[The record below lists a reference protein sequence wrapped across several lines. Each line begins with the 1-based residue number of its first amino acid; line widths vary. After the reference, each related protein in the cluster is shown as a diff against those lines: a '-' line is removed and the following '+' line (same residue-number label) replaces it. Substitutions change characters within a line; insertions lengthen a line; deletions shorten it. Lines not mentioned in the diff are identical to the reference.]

1 MKKKLKVVGL
11 VSNTPK
17 PKTKLVEPVLPA
29 QPVQPVRPV
38 RLAQPVFDE
47 VIETL
52 RVEVTQ
58 DDIYLKLKNKLIRKV
73 VSSVVPKNNT
83 VKLESSLK
91 DTNLKDDIIF
101 SIKTKKDF
109 IDLWAPLDTER
120 VRSFMNFCR
129 SILSK
134 NNLEFKIWNSIIETL
149 KIYSF
154 IQESEDEKVKVYN
167 VSEDTLHEILCVRLY
182 EEMMKTQTSN
192 LSGEYVIIPQF
203 KTYEYGKHIKELYTE
218 LVSIKKEIDTTN
230 ISTMALE
237 RKSVEVIKWL
247 LFDSGVC
254 IETLLENAFQ
264 NYLMAKIK
272 DKNTNNQNNS
282 NNTLKKR
289 SLALG
294 MLLYTKNSAIN
305 LYRSRSNM
313 ENVFMKN
320 RIRRIRNIL
329 SRGESNLFHL
339 KLEETIKKV
348 IDSIRSNR
356 NDIKFN
362 EIKQLDVFD
371 ILIDIENGSR
381 LNKYIK
387 GKSNDT
393 I

>member
-1 MKKKLKVVGL
+1 MKKKLKIVGL

-17 PKTKLVEPVLPA
+17 PKTKFVEPVEPVLPA
-29 QPVQPVRPV
+29 QPVQPVRPIQ
-38 RLAQPVFDE
+38 LTQPVFDE

-272 DKNTNNQNNS
+272 DKNTNNQNN
-282 NNTLKKR
+282 NTLKNR

-362 EIKQLDVFD
+362 EIKQLDVFN

-387 GKSNDT
+387 GEIK
-393 I
+393 

>member
-1 MKKKLKVVGL
+1 
-11 VSNTPK
+11 
-17 PKTKLVEPVLPA
+17 
-29 QPVQPVRPV
+29 
-38 RLAQPVFDE
+38 
-47 VIETL
+47 
-52 RVEVTQ
+52 
-58 DDIYLKLKNKLIRKV
+58 
-73 VSSVVPKNNT
+73 
-83 VKLESSLK
+83 
-91 DTNLKDDIIF
+91 
-101 SIKTKKDF
+101 
-109 IDLWAPLDTER
+109 
-120 VRSFMNFCR
+120 
-129 SILSK
+129 
-134 NNLEFKIWNSIIETL
+134 
-149 KIYSF
+149 
-154 IQESEDEKVKVYN
+154 
-167 VSEDTLHEILCVRLY
+167 
-182 EEMMKTQTSN
+182 
-192 LSGEYVIIPQF
+192 
-203 KTYEYGKHIKELYTE
+203 
-218 LVSIKKEIDTTN
+218 
-230 ISTMALE
+230 MALE

-272 DKNTNNQNNS
+272 DKNTNNQNN
-282 NNTLKKR
+282 NTLKNR

-362 EIKQLDVFD
+362 EIKQLDVFN

-387 GKSNDT
+387 GEIK
-393 I
+393 

>member
-29 QPVQPVRPV
+29 QPVQPVRPIQ
-38 RLAQPVFDE
+38 LTQPVFDE

-91 DTNLKDDIIF
+91 DTNLKDDILF

-272 DKNTNNQNNS
+272 DKNTNNQNN
-282 NNTLKKR
+282 NTLKNR

-362 EIKQLDVFD
+362 EIKQLDVFN

-387 GKSNDT
+387 GEIK
-393 I
+393 

>member
-29 QPVQPVRPV
+29 QPVQPVRPIQ
-38 RLAQPVFDE
+38 LTQPVFDE
-47 VIETL
+47 VIEASQI
-52 RVEVTQ
+52 EVTQ

-272 DKNTNNQNNS
+272 DKNTNNQNN
-282 NNTLKKR
+282 NTLKNR

-362 EIKQLDVFD
+362 EIKQLDVFN

-387 GKSNDT
+387 GEIK
-393 I
+393 

>member
-17 PKTKLVEPVLPA
+17 PKTKLVEPVEPVLPA
-29 QPVQPVRPV
+29 QPVEVI
-38 RLAQPVFDE
+38 AQPVFDE

-52 RVEVTQ
+52 QVEVTQ

-272 DKNTNNQNNS
+272 DKNNNNQNN
-282 NNTLKKR
+282 NTLKNR

-387 GKSNDT
+387 GEIK
-393 I
+393 

>member
-29 QPVQPVRPV
+29 QPVQPVRPIQ
-38 RLAQPVFDE
+38 LAQPVFDE
-47 VIETL
+47 VTETL

-91 DTNLKDDIIF
+91 DTNLKNDIIF

-272 DKNTNNQNNS
+272 DKNTNNQNN
-282 NNTLKKR
+282 NTLKNR

-387 GKSNDT
+387 GEIK
-393 I
+393 

>member
-272 DKNTNNQNNS
+272 DKNTNNQNN
-282 NNTLKKR
+282 NTLKNR

>member
-1 MKKKLKVVGL
+1 MKKKLKVIGL

-29 QPVQPVRPV
+29 QPVEVI
-38 RLAQPVFDE
+38 AQPVFDE
-47 VIETL
+47 VTETL
-52 RVEVTQ
+52 QVEVTQ

-154 IQESEDEKVKVYN
+154 IQESEDEKVKVYI

-282 NNTLKKR
+282 NNTLKNR

>member
-29 QPVQPVRPV
+29 QPVQPVRPIQ
-38 RLAQPVFDE
+38 LTQPVFDE

-52 RVEVTQ
+52 QVEVTQ

-272 DKNTNNQNNS
+272 DKNTNNQNN
-282 NNTLKKR
+282 NTLKNR

>member
-17 PKTKLVEPVLPA
+17 PKTKLVEPVEPVLPA
-29 QPVQPVRPV
+29 QPVEVI
-38 RLAQPVFDE
+38 AQPVFDE

-272 DKNTNNQNNS
+272 DKNTNNQNN
-282 NNTLKKR
+282 NTLKNR

-362 EIKQLDVFD
+362 EIKQLDVFN

-387 GKSNDT
+387 GEIK
-393 I
+393 

>member
-1 MKKKLKVVGL
+1 MKKKLKVIGL

-47 VIETL
+47 VTETL

-154 IQESEDEKVKVYN
+154 IQESEDEKVKVYK

-272 DKNTNNQNNS
+272 DKNTNNQNN
-282 NNTLKKR
+282 NTLKNR

-348 IDSIRSNR
+348 TDSIRSNR

-387 GKSNDT
+387 GEIK
-393 I
+393 

>member
-17 PKTKLVEPVLPA
+17 PKTKLVEPVLPT
-29 QPVQPVRPV
+29 QPVEVI
-38 RLAQPVFDE
+38 AQPVFDE
-47 VIETL
+47 VTETL

-154 IQESEDEKVKVYN
+154 IQESEDEKVKVYS

-272 DKNTNNQNNS
+272 DKNTNNQNN
-282 NNTLKKR
+282 NTLKNR

-387 GKSNDT
+387 GGIK
-393 I
+393 

>member
-17 PKTKLVEPVLPA
+17 PKTKFVEPVEPVLPA
-29 QPVQPVRPV
+29 QPVQPVRPIQ
-38 RLAQPVFDE
+38 LTQPVFDE

-272 DKNTNNQNNS
+272 DKNTNNQNN
-282 NNTLKKR
+282 NTLKNR

-348 IDSIRSNR
+348 TDSIRSNR

-362 EIKQLDVFD
+362 EIKQLDVFN

-387 GKSNDT
+387 GEIK
-393 I
+393 

>member
-29 QPVQPVRPV
+29 QPVQPVRPIQ
-38 RLAQPVFDE
+38 LTQPVFDE

-272 DKNTNNQNNS
+272 DKNTNNQNN
-282 NNTLKKR
+282 NTLKNR

-362 EIKQLDVFD
+362 EIKQLDVFN

-387 GKSNDT
+387 GEIK
-393 I
+393 

>member
-282 NNTLKKR
+282 NNTLKNR

-387 GKSNDT
+387 GEIK
-393 I
+393 

>member
-47 VIETL
+47 VTETL

-282 NNTLKKR
+282 NNTLKNR

-387 GKSNDT
+387 GEIK
-393 I
+393 

>member
-1 MKKKLKVVGL
+1 MKKKLKIVGL

-17 PKTKLVEPVLPA
+17 PKTKFVEPVEPVLPA
-29 QPVQPVRPV
+29 QPVQPVRPIQ
-38 RLAQPVFDE
+38 LTQPVFDE

-272 DKNTNNQNNS
+272 DKNTNNQNN
-282 NNTLKKR
+282 NTLKNR

-387 GKSNDT
+387 GEIK
-393 I
+393 

>member
-29 QPVQPVRPV
+29 QPVQPVRPIQ
-38 RLAQPVFDE
+38 LAQPVFDE
-47 VIETL
+47 VIETPQ
-52 RVEVTQ
+52 VEVTQ

-272 DKNTNNQNNS
+272 DKNTNNQNN
-282 NNTLKKR
+282 NTLKNR

-387 GKSNDT
+387 GEIK
-393 I
+393 

>member
-1 MKKKLKVVGL
+1 MKKKLKIVGL

-17 PKTKLVEPVLPA
+17 PKTKFVEPVEPVLPA
-29 QPVQPVRPV
+29 QPVQPVRPIQ
-38 RLAQPVFDE
+38 LTQPVFDE

-91 DTNLKDDIIF
+91 DTNLKDDILF

-272 DKNTNNQNNS
+272 DKNTNNQNN
-282 NNTLKKR
+282 NTLKNR

-362 EIKQLDVFD
+362 EIKQLDVFN

-387 GKSNDT
+387 GEIK
-393 I
+393 

>member
-17 PKTKLVEPVLPA
+17 PKTKFVEPVEPVLPA
-29 QPVQPVRPV
+29 QPVQPVRPIQ
-38 RLAQPVFDE
+38 LTQPVFDE

-91 DTNLKDDIIF
+91 DTNLKDDILF

-272 DKNTNNQNNS
+272 DKNTNNQNN
-282 NNTLKKR
+282 NTLKNR

-362 EIKQLDVFD
+362 EIKQLDVFN

-387 GKSNDT
+387 GEIK
-393 I
+393 

>member
-17 PKTKLVEPVLPA
+17 PKTKFVEPVEPVLPA
-29 QPVQPVRPV
+29 QPVQPVRPIQ
-38 RLAQPVFDE
+38 LTQPVFDE

-272 DKNTNNQNNS
+272 DKNTNNQNN
-282 NNTLKKR
+282 NTLKNR

-362 EIKQLDVFD
+362 EIKQLDVFN

-387 GKSNDT
+387 GEIK
-393 I
+393 

>member
-29 QPVQPVRPV
+29 QPVQPVRPIQ
-38 RLAQPVFDE
+38 LTQPVFDE

-83 VKLESSLK
+83 IKLESSLK

-272 DKNTNNQNNS
+272 DKNTNNQNN
-282 NNTLKKR
+282 NTLKNR

-387 GKSNDT
+387 GEIK
-393 I
+393 

>member
-17 PKTKLVEPVLPA
+17 PKTKFVEPVEPVLPA
-29 QPVQPVRPV
+29 QPVQPVRPIQ
-38 RLAQPVFDE
+38 LTQPVFDE

-272 DKNTNNQNNS
+272 DKNTNNQNN
-282 NNTLKKR
+282 NTLKNR

-387 GKSNDT
+387 GEIK
-393 I
+393 

>member
-29 QPVQPVRPV
+29 QPVQPVRPIQ
-38 RLAQPVFDE
+38 LTQPVFDE

-272 DKNTNNQNNS
+272 DKNTNNQNN
-282 NNTLKKR
+282 NTLKNR

-387 GKSNDT
+387 GEIK
-393 I
+393 

>member
-47 VIETL
+47 VTETL

-272 DKNTNNQNNS
+272 DKNTNNQNN
-282 NNTLKKR
+282 NTLKNR

>member
-52 RVEVTQ
+52 QVEVTQ

-272 DKNTNNQNNS
+272 DKNTNNQNN
-282 NNTLKKR
+282 NTLKNR

-387 GKSNDT
+387 GEIK
-393 I
+393 